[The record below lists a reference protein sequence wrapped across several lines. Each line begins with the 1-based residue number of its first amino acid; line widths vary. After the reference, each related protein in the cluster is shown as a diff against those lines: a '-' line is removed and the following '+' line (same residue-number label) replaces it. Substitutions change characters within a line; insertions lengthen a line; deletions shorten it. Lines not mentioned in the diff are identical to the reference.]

1 MAIIYNNTLCVCANE
16 LIKYNPKTGI
26 GSDKGFIAEGTYYYK
41 VNRGYLVVIR
51 QRGRNQSALIE
62 FDTMEDEI
70 KKKYTD
76 IYGNP
81 KDEVERNR
89 VSYLESE
96 MKYNEAAYTFF
107 STEYRDELGR
117 KLSAEKAALYTL
129 QVRVL
134 DACLSIAHNRK
145 NMVGAGNTRVDIWAR
160 LSDYVNDL
168 ATVRGS
174 MGELKYPHN
183 LPANAKS
190 LKRKADLYAKE
201 GWSALIHKNRGNRNA
216 VKVADERLEAV
227 MHKLLSQHMNLN
239 NVQIMEKY
247 NEVATLMQ
255 MPLIKSPV
263 TVDKYRKQMEA
274 TTLGH
279 QRGVTKMR
287 NTLEMQLKRTAPT
300 TAMTYWTLD
309 GWTVELLYQKKTEMI
324 RSEKGESK
332 KFFKTS
338 YWNRKT
344 IVVVLDACTK
354 YPIGY
359 AIGDQECTALIR
371 EALRNAMRHSKEL
384 FGNRYK
390 PLQLQSDRYGK
401 GSLTPFYEA
410 MSKHYTPAAV
420 HNAKAKII
428 EPYFNYLNR
437 TYCQMQQNW
446 SGFNVTSVK
455 DNQPN
460 LEILNKNRHLIPDEE
475 GVIAQINE
483 FMAKERALKIEEYR
497 KAFENTP
504 DERKIPFCDEEYLML
519 MGETTGRTNR
529 LTGQGLMI
537 EMLGERI
544 NFESFNMELR
554 NHFNEDWVVRYD
566 PDDLSQVL
574 ITNAKATKGHRVLE
588 EIGNLAFVLHRTLNI
603 PMALADQKPE
613 HFEYRKQVR
622 EFNEEFERR
631 YVEKQEQVD
640 RTICQLHEDIPML
653 GQRNNLLERA
663 LLTDARG
670 RHKDNRNK
678 ERVEVEDA
686 FIIEEAPRHT
696 FVPVHDDDDDDY
708 EFKPTDMNFSR

>member
-1 MAIIYNNTLCVCANE
+1 MYEVFNNSLCVYAND
-16 LIKYNPKTGI
+16 LIRHNPKRGV
-26 GSDKGFIAEGTYYYK
+26 GSEKGFLAEGTYNYK
-41 VNRGYLVVIR
+41 VNRGYLIVAR

-62 FDTMEDEI
+62 FDTMEEKT
-70 KKKYTD
+70 KKEYIR

-81 KDEVERNR
+81 KDEIERTRTNL
-89 VSYLESE
+89 LEST
-96 MKYNEAAYTFF
+96 MQYNEAAYTYF
-107 STEYRDELGR
+107 SVEYRDEFGR
-117 KLSAEKAALYTL
+117 KLNSDKAVLYTL

-134 DACLSIAHNRK
+134 DACLFLAGEKKREI
-145 NMVGAGNTRVDIWAR
+145 GGGNTRIDIWGR
-160 LSDYVNDL
+160 LSDMVNEL
-168 ATVRGS
+168 AEIRNNQ
-174 MGELKYPHN
+174 GEPRYAHK

-190 LKRKADLYAKE
+190 LKRKADQYAKE
-201 GWSALIHKNRGNRNA
+201 GWSALIHKNRGNANA
-216 VKVADERLEAV
+216 KKVADERLEAV

-239 NVQIMEKY
+239 NVQIMDKY
-247 NEVATLMQ
+247 NEIAMMME
-255 MPLIKSPV
+255 MPVIKSPV
-263 TVDKYRKQMEA
+263 TVDKYRKQMES

-279 QRGVTKMR
+279 QRGFTKMR

-309 GWTVELLYQKKTEMI
+309 GWTVELLYRRKVDVT

-332 KFFKTS
+332 KFLKTT

-359 AIGDQECTALIR
+359 SIGDQECTALIR

-401 GSLTPFYEA
+401 GSLTPFYQA

-437 TYCQMQQNW
+437 TYCQLQQNW
-446 SGFNVTSVK
+446 SGFNVTSDK

-460 LEILNKNRHLIPDEE
+460 LEIMNKNRHLIPDEE

-504 DERKIPFCDEEYLML
+504 DDRKIPFCDEEYLML

-529 LTGQGLMI
+529 LTGQGLML

-554 NHFNEDWVVRYD
+554 NHYNEDWVVRYD
-566 PDDLSQVL
+566 PEDLSQVL
-574 ITNAKATKGHRVLE
+574 ITNAVSTKGHRVKE

-640 RTICQLHEDIPML
+640 RTIYRLHEDIPML

-663 LLTDARG
+663 LLTDAKG
-670 RHKDNRNK
+670 RHKDNRNN
-678 ERVEVEDA
+678 ERKEVEDA
-686 FIIEEAPRHT
+686 FIIEEEPRST
-696 FVPVHDDDDDDY
+696 FVPVDDDDDY